1 MWKKEFDSSYA
12 GFTTDGAEWLVHHT
26 NIKFV
31 GKESSGIIRNH
42 QHVCTHVLMILTS
55 KLQILVETLS
65 NKQGLS

>member
-31 GKESSGIIRNH
+31 GKESSGIISMS
-42 QHVCTHVLMILTS
+42 VLMC
-55 KLQILVETLS
+55 
-65 NKQGLS
+65 